1 MSFRF
6 QPDVS
11 NATSQSTTPKPGSMA
26 DIEQRLWNEFNI
38 KVTGNKAYK
47 QHILDKCISRPPLNF
62 KLDAG
67 DLRKRLEESRQVFQ
81 VDKKLWQPIKNIKKT
96 DIPNSYDE
104 VTITCFLRDSQVKV
118 NGEFLENS
126 AEIPKSKLEGRGL
139 YESENILSCKFVQTS
154 SMLLFDAQLFA
165 TMRPEQR
172 YVIKIC

>member
-1 MSFRF
+1 MCF
-6 QPDVS
+6 QPYVS
-11 NATSQSTTPKPGSMA
+11 NQSQSQSTTPKPGSMA
-26 DIEQRLWNEFNI
+26 EIEQRLWNEFNI

-67 DLRKRLEESRQVFQ
+67 DLRKRLEESREVFK
-81 VDKKLWQPIKNIKKT
+81 VDKKLWQPIKDIKKT

-104 VTITCFLRDSQVKV
+104 VIITCFLRDSQVKV

-172 YVIKIC
+172 YVIKIY